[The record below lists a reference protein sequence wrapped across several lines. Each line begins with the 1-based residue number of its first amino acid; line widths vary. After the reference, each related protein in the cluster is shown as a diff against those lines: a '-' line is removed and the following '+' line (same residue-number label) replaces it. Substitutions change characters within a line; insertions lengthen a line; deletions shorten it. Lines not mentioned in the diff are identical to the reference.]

1 LKAKVSISVDSE
13 VLSLVDKHRGI
24 ANRSAFVNYVLKIGM
39 KSYLENQAKRRGVIP
54 CLDATVTKTCAY

>member
-1 LKAKVSISVDSE
+1 LKAKVSVSVDSE

-54 CLDATVTKTCAY
+54 CLGVTVTKTYAD